1 MEHHKEADMA
11 RLSNIREELEK
22 LKTEILAK
30 HSAPAET
37 GASGAKDDAAATGF
51 AATVENQIGEL
62 NKLVKATLEDAETTV
77 AEHPVATVAGAMAL
91 GIVIGRVSAR

>member
-1 MEHHKEADMA
+1 MA

-22 LKTEILAK
+22 LKAEILTK
-30 HSAPAET
+30 HSAPAEVA
-37 GASGAKDDAAATGF
+37 ASAAKDEVAGPGF
-51 AATVENQIGEL
+51 VTKFENQIGEL
-62 NKLVKATLEDAETTV
+62 NKLVKATLDEAETTV